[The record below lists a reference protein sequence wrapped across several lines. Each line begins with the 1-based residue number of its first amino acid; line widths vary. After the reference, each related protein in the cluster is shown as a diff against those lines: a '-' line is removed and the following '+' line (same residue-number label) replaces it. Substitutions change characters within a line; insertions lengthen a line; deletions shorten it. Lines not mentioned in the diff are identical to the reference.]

1 MVARL
6 VAELVDDRLFGF
18 MKTRWQLQPQILIQI
33 NDRSQEAGPRFEGI
47 IFRV

>member
-18 MKTRWQLQPQILIQI
+18 MKTRWQLQWPQIQI